1 MHPYRLRILSV
12 FIILFA
18 LLVVAKLYLVQIVS
32 GDIYKAK
39 AEGQYTVG
47 VNYFDRGN
55 IFFSTKEGNLVP
67 AASVKTGF
75 LLYINPNILNTRE
88 DLEEIYTNLNTIV
101 SLDKETFLTR
111 ARKQNDTYEELA
123 KRLTREQAEAV
134 QELKVPG
141 VAVAGEKWRVYPG
154 DSIASHTVG
163 LMGFSGDEFA
173 GRYGLERYYE
183 NVLERS
189 GEAAFNN
196 FFVETFSNIKKAIS
210 EDESL
215 EGDIVTHIEP
225 SVQTFLESELKKI
238 NERYSSD
245 FSGGII
251 IDPKTGA
258 IYAMAL
264 DPSFNPNSPQSERSS
279 SIFSNKLVEDRYEM
293 GSILKAFTLAIGLDT
308 GAITAKSTYNDPG
321 CMTLN
326 SKKFCNYDGKSH
338 GSSVS
343 MQTVLSKSLNTGSAW
358 IVTRVGGAEFS
369 KRMLAF
375 GLGEKTGIDLPNEG
389 ASLVANLKTTRELE
403 LAQASFGQGVALTP
417 IITVRALS
425 ALANGGTL
433 IEPHLTKEIKYKL
446 GTTKTLKHPKASEA
460 PRVLSPDASAEISR
474 MLTESVDRY
483 LREGTMRL
491 ENYNIAAKTG
501 TAQIASPAGGYY
513 SDRYLH
519 SFFGYFPS
527 YDPRFLVFLYT
538 YDPKDSQFASE
549 TLTDAFFNN
558 TKFLINYYSI
568 PPDREKAPEK
578 VGG

>member
-12 FIILFA
+12 FIIIFA

-32 GDIYKAK
+32 GDVYKAK
-39 AEGQYTVG
+39 ALGQYTVG

-55 IFFSTKEGNLVP
+55 IFFSTKDGNLVP

-88 DLEEIYTNLNTIV
+88 DLEEIYTDLNTIV
-101 SLDKETFLTR
+101 SLDKDTFLTR
-111 ARKQNDTYEELA
+111 AKKQNDTYEELA

-141 VAVAGEKWRVYPG
+141 VAVAGEKWRIYPG
-154 DSIASHTVG
+154 ESIASHTIG

-183 NVLERS
+183 KVLERS

-225 SVQTFLESELKKI
+225 SAQTFLESELKKV

-264 DPSFNPNSPQSERSS
+264 DPSFNPNSPQSEKSS

-308 GAITAKSTYNDPG
+308 GAVTAKSTYNDPG

-358 IVTRVGGAEFS
+358 IVSRVGAQRFS
-369 KRMLAF
+369 ERMLAF

-389 ASLVANLKTTRELE
+389 ASLVANLKTNRELE
-403 LAQASFGQGVALTP
+403 PAQASFGQGVALTP

-433 IEPHLTKEIKYKL
+433 ITPHLAKEIKYKI
-446 GTTKTLKHPKASEA
+446 GTTKTLKYPKASEA
-460 PRVLSPDASAEISR
+460 PRVLGQDASAEISR
-474 MLTESVDRY
+474 MLTDSVDRT
-483 LREGTMRL
+483 LREGAMRL
-491 ENYNIAAKTG
+491 ENYSIAAKTG

-513 SDRYLH
+513 TDRYLH

-527 YDPRFLVFLYT
+527 YDPKFLIFLYT
-538 YDPKDSQFASE
+538 YDPKGTQFASE

-558 TKFLINYYSI
+558 AKFLINYYSI

-578 VGG
+578 VNG